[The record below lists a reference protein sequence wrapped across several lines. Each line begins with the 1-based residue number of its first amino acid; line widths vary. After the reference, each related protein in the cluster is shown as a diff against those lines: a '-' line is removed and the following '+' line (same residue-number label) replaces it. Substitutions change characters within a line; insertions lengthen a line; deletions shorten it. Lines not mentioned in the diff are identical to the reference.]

1 MQAVPEVLS
10 AKSMAKLLGA
20 SFGTVLAAREL
31 TSNDLD
37 FPHSSELPKPIVNW
51 LRVKLVWV

>member
-1 MQAVPEVLS
+1 
-10 AKSMAKLLGA
+10 MAKLLGA

-51 LRVKLVWV
+51 LRVKKTCVGLGFRVKG

>member
-1 MQAVPEVLS
+1 
-10 AKSMAKLLGA
+10 MAKLLGA

-31 TSNDLD
+31 TSNGLS

-51 LRVKLVWV
+51 LRVKKTCVGLGFRVKGLGF